1 MKIAIIF
8 SICIHSVFY
17 FAMAGF
23 FFPDFKKNNKNLEL
37 HSTSISIIDLPSYD
51 AMISNEPILKSS
63 NYEILNSTKLL
74 ARKLDV
80 DFTNIKPLAMRINIH
95 DKKNFKIFG
104 YNKGDKN
111 PNFNFA
117 NPILIKINDSI
128 KKNLILKNKIIENSL
143 FEKEIDNFGYVLGEE
158 LIRELENK
166 KFSISSLSIA
176 EDNQNIFENLAKIEE
191 DLISIKKVLTL
202 RQIKLN
208 KNLEETFQKNS
219 QYSSKTKKSKKDKND
234 LKVWSSKILQEIN
247 SNINYP
253 IIALQNQ
260 ISGRVTIQLSITN
273 KGILKKLFLLQ
284 SSGFDILDNEVL
296 RAVRNAG
303 DYPTAPLS
311 LTRKQYSFKLPIKFE
326 IW

>member
-37 HSTSISIIDLPSYD
+37 HSTSISIMDLPSYD
-51 AMISNEPILKSS
+51 AMISHEPILKNL
-63 NYEILNSTKLL
+63 NYEILNSNRIL
-74 ARKLDV
+74 ARELDV
-80 DFTNIKPLAMRINIH
+80 NFTNIKPLSMGINIH
-95 DKKNFKIFG
+95 DKKNLKIFE
-104 YNKGDKN
+104 YNKEDKN

-117 NPILIKINDSI
+117 NPILIKTNDSI
-128 KKNLILKNKIIENSL
+128 NKNVILKNKIIENSL
-143 FEKEIDNFGYVLGEE
+143 FEKDIYNLGYVLGEE
-158 LIRELENK
+158 LIGELENK

-202 RQIKLN
+202 RQIQLN
-208 KNLEETFQKNS
+208 KNLKETIQKKS

-253 IIALQNQ
+253 VIALQNQ
-260 ISGRVTIQLSITN
+260 ISGKVIIQLSITN
-273 KGILKKLFLLQ
+273 KGILKQLSLIQ

-296 RAVRNAG
+296 RAVSNS
-303 DYPTAPLS
+303 DHYPSAPLS
-311 LTRKQYSFKLPIKFE
+311 LSKKQYSFKLPIKFE
-326 IW
+326 I

>member
-23 FFPDFKKNNKNLEL
+23 FFPDFKKSNTNLEL
-37 HSTSISIIDLPSYD
+37 HSTSISIMDLPSYD

-95 DKKNFKIFG
+95 DKKNFKIFE
-104 YNKGDKN
+104 YNKEDKN

-128 KKNLILKNKIIENSL
+128 NKNVILKNKIIENSL
-143 FEKEIDNFGYVLGEE
+143 FEKDIENLRYVLGEE
-158 LIRELENK
+158 LIGELENK
-166 KFSISSLSIA
+166 KFSISSFSIT

-202 RQIKLN
+202 RQIQLN
-208 KNLEETFQKNS
+208 KNLKETIQKKS

-253 IIALQNQ
+253 VIALQNQ
-260 ISGRVTIQLSITN
+260 ISGKVIIQLSITN
-273 KGILKKLFLLQ
+273 KGILKKLSLIQ

-296 RAVRNAG
+296 RAVSNS
-303 DYPTAPLS
+303 DHYPSAPLS
-311 LTRKQYSFKLPIKFE
+311 LSKKQYSFKLPIKFE
-326 IW
+326 I

>member
-23 FFPDFKKNNKNLEL
+23 FFPVFKKNNKNLEL
-37 HSTSISIIDLPSYD
+37 HSTSISIMDLPSYD

-74 ARKLDV
+74 ARELDV
-80 DFTNIKPLAMRINIH
+80 NFTNIKPLAMRINIH
-95 DKKNFKIFG
+95 DKKNFKIFEH
-104 YNKGDKN
+104 NKGDKN

-143 FEKEIDNFGYVLGEE
+143 FEKEIDNFGYVLDEE

-166 KFSISSLSIA
+166 NFSISSLSIA

-202 RQIKLN
+202 RQIQLN
-208 KNLEETFQKNS
+208 KNLKETIQKKS

-253 IIALQNQ
+253 VIALQNQ
-260 ISGRVTIQLSITN
+260 ISGKVIIQLSITN
-273 KGILKKLFLLQ
+273 KGILKKLSLIQ

-296 RAVRNAG
+296 RAVSNS
-303 DYPTAPLS
+303 DHYPSAPLS
-311 LTRKQYSFKLPIKFE
+311 LSKKQYSFKLPIKFE
-326 IW
+326 I

>member
-37 HSTSISIIDLPSYD
+37 HSTSISIMDLPSYD

-63 NYEILNSTKLL
+63 NYEILNSTRIL
-74 ARKLDV
+74 AKELDV
-80 DFTNIKPLAMRINIH
+80 NFTNIKPFAMGINIH
-95 DKKNFKIFG
+95 DNKNLKIFE
-104 YNKGDKN
+104 YNKEDKN

-128 KKNLILKNKIIENSL
+128 NKNVILKNKIIENSL
-143 FEKEIDNFGYVLGEE
+143 FEKDIENLRYVLGEE
-158 LIRELENK
+158 LIGELENK
-166 KFSISSLSIA
+166 KFSISSFSIT

-202 RQIKLN
+202 RQIQLN
-208 KNLEETFQKNS
+208 KNLEESNQKKS
-219 QYSSKTKKSKKDKND
+219 QYSSKAKKSKKDKND
-234 LKVWSSKILQEIN
+234 LKIWSSKILQKIN

-253 IIALQNQ
+253 VIALQNQ
-260 ISGRVTIQLSITN
+260 ISGKVIIQLSITN
-273 KGILKKLFLLQ
+273 EGILKKLSLIQ

-296 RAVRNAG
+296 RAVSNS
-303 DYPTAPLS
+303 DHYPSAPLS
-311 LTRKQYSFKLPIKFE
+311 LSKKQYSFKLPIKFE
-326 IW
+326 I

>member
-37 HSTSISIIDLPSYD
+37 HSTSISIMDLPSYD

-95 DKKNFKIFG
+95 DKKNFKIFE
-104 YNKGDKN
+104 YNKEDKN

-117 NPILIKINDSI
+117 NPILIKTNDSI
-128 KKNLILKNKIIENSL
+128 IKNVILKNKIIENSL
-143 FEKEIDNFGYVLGEE
+143 FEKEIDNFGYVLDEE

-166 KFSISSLSIA
+166 NFSISSLSIA

-202 RQIKLN
+202 RQIQLN
-208 KNLEETFQKNS
+208 KNLEETNQKES

-234 LKVWSSKILQEIN
+234 LKIWSSKILKEIN

-253 IIALQNQ
+253 VIALQNQ
-260 ISGRVTIQLSITN
+260 ISGKVIIQLSITN
-273 KGILKKLFLLQ
+273 KGILKKLSLIQ

-296 RAVRNAG
+296 RAVSNS
-303 DYPTAPLS
+303 DHYPSAPLS
-311 LTRKQYSFKLPIKFE
+311 LSKKQYSFKLPIKFE
-326 IW
+326 I

>member
-23 FFPDFKKNNKNLEL
+23 FFPVFKKNNKNLEL
-37 HSTSISIIDLPSYD
+37 HSTSISIMDLPSYD

-74 ARKLDV
+74 ARELDV
-80 DFTNIKPLAMRINIH
+80 NFTNIKPLAMRINIH
-95 DKKNFKIFG
+95 DKKNLKIFE
-104 YNKGDKN
+104 YNKEDKN

-166 KFSISSLSIA
+166 NFSISSLSIA

-202 RQIKLN
+202 RQIQLN
-208 KNLEETFQKNS
+208 KNLEETNQKKS

-253 IIALQNQ
+253 VIALQNQ
-260 ISGRVTIQLSITN
+260 ISGKVIIQLSITN
-273 KGILKKLFLLQ
+273 KGILKKLSLIQ

-296 RAVRNAG
+296 RAVSNS
-303 DYPTAPLS
+303 DHYPSAPLS
-311 LTRKQYSFKLPIKFE
+311 LSKKQYSFKLQIKFE
-326 IW
+326 I

>member
-37 HSTSISIIDLPSYD
+37 HSTSISIMDLPSYD

-74 ARKLDV
+74 ARELDV
-80 DFTNIKPLAMRINIH
+80 NFTNIKPLAMRINIH

-128 KKNLILKNKIIENSL
+128 KKNLILKNKIFENSL

-158 LIRELENK
+158 LNRQLENK
-166 KFSISSLSIA
+166 NFSISSLSIA

-202 RQIKLN
+202 RQIQLN
-208 KNLEETFQKNS
+208 KNLKETIQKKS

-253 IIALQNQ
+253 VIALQNQ
-260 ISGRVTIQLSITN
+260 ISGKVIIQLSITN
-273 KGILKKLFLLQ
+273 KGILKKLSLIQ

-296 RAVRNAG
+296 RAVSNS
-303 DYPTAPLS
+303 DHYPSAPLS
-311 LTRKQYSFKLPIKFE
+311 LSKKQYSFKLPIKFE
-326 IW
+326 I

>member
-37 HSTSISIIDLPSYD
+37 HSTSISIMDLPSYD

-74 ARKLDV
+74 ARELDV
-80 DFTNIKPLAMRINIH
+80 NFTNIKPLAMRINIH
-95 DKKNFKIFG
+95 DKKNFKIFE
-104 YNKGDKN
+104 YNKEDKN

-117 NPILIKINDSI
+117 NPIPIKTNDSI
-128 KKNLILKNKIIENSL
+128 KKKLILKNKIIENSL
-143 FEKEIDNFGYVLGEE
+143 FEKDIDNLGYVLGEE
-158 LIRELENK
+158 LIGELENK
-166 KFSISSLSIA
+166 KFSISSFSIA

-202 RQIKLN
+202 NQIQLN
-208 KNLEETFQKNS
+208 KNLKETIQKKS

-253 IIALQNQ
+253 VIALQNQ
-260 ISGRVTIQLSITN
+260 ISGKVIIQLSITN
-273 KGILKKLFLLQ
+273 KGILKQLSLIQ

-296 RAVRNAG
+296 RAVSNS
-303 DYPTAPLS
+303 DHYPSAPLS
-311 LTRKQYSFKLPIKFE
+311 LSKKQYSFKLPIKFE
-326 IW
+326 I

>member
-37 HSTSISIIDLPSYD
+37 HSTSISIMDLPSYD

-74 ARKLDV
+74 ARELDV
-80 DFTNIKPLAMRINIH
+80 NFTNIKPLAMRINIH
-95 DKKNFKIFG
+95 DKKNFKIFE
-104 YNKGDKN
+104 YNKEDKN

-128 KKNLILKNKIIENSL
+128 NKNVILKNKIIENSL
-143 FEKEIDNFGYVLGEE
+143 FEKDIENLRYVLGEE
-158 LIRELENK
+158 LIGELENK
-166 KFSISSLSIA
+166 KFSISSFSIT

-202 RQIKLN
+202 RQIQLN
-208 KNLEETFQKNS
+208 KNLKETIQKKS

-253 IIALQNQ
+253 VIALQNQ
-260 ISGRVTIQLSITN
+260 ISGKVIIQLSITN
-273 KGILKKLFLLQ
+273 KGILKKLSLIK

-296 RAVRNAG
+296 RAVSNS
-303 DYPTAPLS
+303 DHYPSAPLS
-311 LTRKQYSFKLPIKFE
+311 LSKKQYSFKLPIKFE
-326 IW
+326 I

>member
-37 HSTSISIIDLPSYD
+37 HSTSISIMDLPSYD

-63 NYEILNSTKLL
+63 NYEILNSTRIL
-74 ARKLDV
+74 AKELDV
-80 DFTNIKPLAMRINIH
+80 NFTNIKPFAMGINIH
-95 DKKNFKIFG
+95 DNKNLKIFE
-104 YNKGDKN
+104 YNKEDKN

-128 KKNLILKNKIIENSL
+128 NKNVILKNKIIENSL
-143 FEKEIDNFGYVLGEE
+143 FEKDIENLRYVLGEE
-158 LIRELENK
+158 LIRELEHK
-166 KFSISSLSIA
+166 KSSISSLSIA

-202 RQIKLN
+202 RQIQLN
-208 KNLEETFQKNS
+208 KNLKETIQKKS

-253 IIALQNQ
+253 VIALQNQ
-260 ISGRVTIQLSITN
+260 ISGKVIIQLSITN
-273 KGILKKLFLLQ
+273 KGILKKLSLIQ

-296 RAVRNAG
+296 RAVSNS
-303 DYPTAPLS
+303 DHYPSAPLS
-311 LTRKQYSFKLPIKFE
+311 LSKKQYSFKLPIKFE
-326 IW
+326 I

>member
-37 HSTSISIIDLPSYD
+37 HSTSISIMDLPSYD

-63 NYEILNSTKLL
+63 NYEILNSNRIL
-74 ARKLDV
+74 ARELDV
-80 DFTNIKPLAMRINIH
+80 NFTNIKPLAMGINIH
-95 DKKNFKIFG
+95 DKKNLKIFE
-104 YNKGDKN
+104 YIKEDKN

-117 NPILIKINDSI
+117 NPILIKTNDSI

-158 LIRELENK
+158 LIGELENK

-202 RQIKLN
+202 RQIQLN
-208 KNLEETFQKNS
+208 KNLKETIQKKS

-253 IIALQNQ
+253 VIALQNQ
-260 ISGRVTIQLSITN
+260 ISGKVIIQLSITN
-273 KGILKKLFLLQ
+273 EGILKKLSLIQ

-296 RAVRNAG
+296 RAVSNS
-303 DYPTAPLS
+303 DHYPSAPLS
-311 LTRKQYSFKLPIKFE
+311 LSKKQYSFKLPIKFE
-326 IW
+326 I

>member
-8 SICIHSVFY
+8 SICIHSIFY

-37 HSTSISIIDLPSYD
+37 HSTSISIMDLPSYD

-63 NYEILNSTKLL
+63 NYEILNSTRIL
-74 ARKLDV
+74 AKELDV
-80 DFTNIKPLAMRINIH
+80 NFTNIKPFAMGINIH
-95 DKKNFKIFG
+95 DNKNLKIFE
-104 YNKGDKN
+104 YNKEDKN

-117 NPILIKINDSI
+117 NPILIKTNDSI
-128 KKNLILKNKIIENSL
+128 NKNVILKNKIIENSL
-143 FEKEIDNFGYVLGEE
+143 FEKDIYNLGYVLGEE
-158 LIRELENK
+158 LIGELENK
-166 KFSISSLSIA
+166 KFSISSFSIT

-202 RQIKLN
+202 RQIQLN
-208 KNLEETFQKNS
+208 KNLKETIQKKS

-234 LKVWSSKILQEIN
+234 LKIWSSKILQKIN

-253 IIALQNQ
+253 VIALQNQ
-260 ISGRVTIQLSITN
+260 ISGKVIIQLSITN
-273 KGILKKLFLLQ
+273 KGILKKLSLIQ

-296 RAVRNAG
+296 RAVSNS
-303 DYPTAPLS
+303 DHYPSAPLS
-311 LTRKQYSFKLPIKFE
+311 LSKKQYSFKLPIKFE
-326 IW
+326 I

>member
-8 SICIHSVFY
+8 SICIHSIFY

-37 HSTSISIIDLPSYD
+37 HSTSISIMDLPSYD

-63 NYEILNSTKLL
+63 NYEILNSTRIL
-74 ARKLDV
+74 AKELDV
-80 DFTNIKPLAMRINIH
+80 NFTNIKPFAMGINIH
-95 DKKNFKIFG
+95 DNKNLKIFE
-104 YNKGDKN
+104 YNKEDKN

-117 NPILIKINDSI
+117 NPILIKTNDSI
-128 KKNLILKNKIIENSL
+128 NKNVILKNKIIENSL
-143 FEKEIDNFGYVLGEE
+143 FEKDIYNLGYVLGEE
-158 LIRELENK
+158 LIGELENK
-166 KFSISSLSIA
+166 KFSISSFSIA

-202 RQIKLN
+202 RQIQLN
-208 KNLEETFQKNS
+208 KNLKETIQKKS

-234 LKVWSSKILQEIN
+234 LKVWSTKILQEIN

-253 IIALQNQ
+253 VIALQNQ
-260 ISGRVTIQLSITN
+260 ISGKVIIQLSITN
-273 KGILKKLFLLQ
+273 KGILKKLSLIQ

-296 RAVRNAG
+296 RAVSNS
-303 DYPTAPLS
+303 DHYPSAPLS
-311 LTRKQYSFKLPIKFE
+311 LSKKQYSFKLPIKFE
-326 IW
+326 I

>member
-37 HSTSISIIDLPSYD
+37 HSTSISIMDLPSYD

-63 NYEILNSTKLL
+63 NYEILNSTRIL
-74 ARKLDV
+74 AKELDV
-80 DFTNIKPLAMRINIH
+80 NFTNIKPFAMGINIH
-95 DKKNFKIFG
+95 DNKNLKIFE
-104 YNKGDKN
+104 YNKEDKN

-117 NPILIKINDSI
+117 NPILIKTNDSI
-128 KKNLILKNKIIENSL
+128 NKNVILKNKIIENSL
-143 FEKEIDNFGYVLGEE
+143 FEKDIDNLGYVLGEE
-158 LIRELENK
+158 LIGELENK
-166 KFSISSLSIA
+166 KFSISSFSIT

-208 KNLEETFQKNS
+208 KNLKETIQKKS

-253 IIALQNQ
+253 VLALQNQ
-260 ISGRVTIQLSITN
+260 ISGKVIIQLSITN
-273 KGILKKLFLLQ
+273 KGILKKLSLIQ

-296 RAVRNAG
+296 RAVSNS
-303 DYPTAPLS
+303 DHYPSAPLS
-311 LTRKQYSFKLPIKFE
+311 LSKKQYSFKLPIKFE
-326 IW
+326 I

>member
-23 FFPDFKKNNKNLEL
+23 FIPDFKKNNKNLEL
-37 HSTSISIIDLPSYD
+37 HSTSISILDLPSYD

-63 NYEILNSTKLL
+63 NYEILNSTKIL
-74 ARKLDV
+74 ARELDV
-80 DFTNIKPLAMRINIH
+80 NFTNIKPLAMGINIH
-95 DKKNFKIFG
+95 DKKNFKIIE
-104 YNKGDKN
+104 YNKEDKN

-117 NPILIKINDSI
+117 NPILIKTNDSI
-128 KKNLILKNKIIENSL
+128 IKNVILKNKIIENPL
-143 FEKEIDNFGYVLGEE
+143 IEKKIDNLGYVLGEE

-219 QYSSKTKKSKKDKND
+219 QYSSKTKN
-234 LKVWSSKILQEIN
+234 
-247 SNINYP
+247 
-253 IIALQNQ
+253 
-260 ISGRVTIQLSITN
+260 
-273 KGILKKLFLLQ
+273 LKK
-284 SSGFDILDNEVL
+284 
-296 RAVRNAG
+296 
-303 DYPTAPLS
+303 
-311 LTRKQYSFKLPIKFE
+311 IKM
-326 IW
+326 I

>member
-17 FAMAGF
+17 FAMAGS

-37 HSTSISIIDLPSYD
+37 HSTSISIMDLPSYD

-74 ARKLDV
+74 ARELDV
-80 DFTNIKPLAMRINIH
+80 NFTNIKPLAMRINIH
-95 DKKNFKIFG
+95 DKKNFKIFE
-104 YNKGDKN
+104 YNKEDKN

-117 NPILIKINDSI
+117 NPILIKTNDSI
-128 KKNLILKNKIIENSL
+128 IKNVILKNKIIENPL
-143 FEKEIDNFGYVLGEE
+143 IEKEIDNLGYVLGEE

-166 KFSISSLSIA
+166 NFSISSLSIA

-202 RQIKLN
+202 RQIQLN
-208 KNLEETFQKNS
+208 KNLKETIQKKS

-253 IIALQNQ
+253 VIALQNQ
-260 ISGRVTIQLSITN
+260 ISGKVIIQLSITN
-273 KGILKKLFLLQ
+273 KGILKKLSLIQ

-296 RAVRNAG
+296 RAVSNS
-303 DYPTAPLS
+303 DHYPSAPLS
-311 LTRKQYSFKLPIKFE
+311 LSKKQYSFKLPIKFE
-326 IW
+326 I

>member
-37 HSTSISIIDLPSYD
+37 HSTSISIMDLPSYD

-63 NYEILNSTKLL
+63 NYEILNSAKLL
-74 ARKLDV
+74 ARELDV
-80 DFTNIKPLAMRINIH
+80 NFTNIKPLAMRINIH
-95 DKKNFKIFG
+95 DKRNFKIFE
-104 YNKGDKN
+104 YNKEDKN

-117 NPILIKINDSI
+117 NPILIKTNDSI
-128 KKNLILKNKIIENSL
+128 MKNVILKNKIIENPL
-143 FEKEIDNFGYVLGEE
+143 IEKEIDNLGYVLGEE

-234 LKVWSSKILQEIN
+234 LKIWSSKILQEIN

-253 IIALQNQ
+253 VIALQNQ
-260 ISGRVTIQLSITN
+260 ISGKVIIQLSITN
-273 KGILKKLFLLQ
+273 KGILKKLSLIQ

-296 RAVRNAG
+296 RAVSNS
-303 DYPTAPLS
+303 DHYPSAPLS
-311 LTRKQYSFKLPIKFE
+311 LSKKQYSFKLPIKFE
-326 IW
+326 I

>member
-74 ARKLDV
+74 ARELDV
-80 DFTNIKPLAMRINIH
+80 NFTNIKPLAMRINIH
-95 DKKNFKIFG
+95 DKKNFKIFE

-117 NPILIKINDSI
+117 NPILIKTNDSI
-128 KKNLILKNKIIENSL
+128 NKNVILKNKIIENSL
-143 FEKEIDNFGYVLGEE
+143 FEKDIDNLGYVLGEE
-158 LIRELENK
+158 LIGELENK
-166 KFSISSLSIA
+166 KFSISSFSIA

-202 RQIKLN
+202 KQIQPN
-208 KNLEETFQKNS
+208 KNLEETIQKKS

-234 LKVWSSKILQEIN
+234 LKIWSSKILKEIN

-253 IIALQNQ
+253 VIALQNQ
-260 ISGRVTIQLSITN
+260 ISGKVIIQLSITN
-273 KGILKKLFLLQ
+273 KGILKKLSLIQ

-296 RAVRNAG
+296 RAVSNS
-303 DYPTAPLS
+303 DHYPSAPLS
-311 LTRKQYSFKLPIKFE
+311 LSKKQYSFKLPIKFE
-326 IW
+326 I

>member
-23 FFPDFKKNNKNLEL
+23 FIPDFKKNNKNLEL
-37 HSTSISIIDLPSYD
+37 HSTSISILDLPSYD

-74 ARKLDV
+74 ARELDV
-80 DFTNIKPLAMRINIH
+80 NFTNIKPLAMRINIH
-95 DKKNFKIFG
+95 DKKNFKIFE
-104 YNKGDKN
+104 YNKEDKN

-117 NPILIKINDSI
+117 NPILIKTNDSI
-128 KKNLILKNKIIENSL
+128 IKNVILKNKIIENPL
-143 FEKEIDNFGYVLGEE
+143 IEKEIDNLGYVLGEE

-202 RQIKLN
+202 RQIQLN
-208 KNLEETFQKNS
+208 KNLKETIQKKS

-253 IIALQNQ
+253 VIALQNQ
-260 ISGRVTIQLSITN
+260 ISGKVIIQLSITN
-273 KGILKKLFLLQ
+273 KGILKKLSLIQ
-284 SSGFDILDNEVL
+284 SSGFDILDKEVL
-296 RAVRNAG
+296 RAVSNS
-303 DYPTAPLS
+303 DNYPSAPLS
-311 LTRKQYSFKLPIKFE
+311 LSKKQYSFKLPIKFE
-326 IW
+326 I

>member
-37 HSTSISIIDLPSYD
+37 HSTSISIMDLPSYD

-74 ARKLDV
+74 ARELDV
-80 DFTNIKPLAMRINIH
+80 NFTNIKPLAMRINIH
-95 DKKNFKIFG
+95 DKKNFKTFE
-104 YNKGDKN
+104 YNKEDKN

-117 NPILIKINDSI
+117 NPILIKTNDSI
-128 KKNLILKNKIIENSL
+128 NKNVILKNKIIENSL
-143 FEKEIDNFGYVLGEE
+143 FEKDIYNLGYVLGEE
-158 LIRELENK
+158 LIGELENK
-166 KFSISSLSIA
+166 KFSISSFSIA

-191 DLISIKKVLTL
+191 DLISIKKLLTL
-202 RQIKLN
+202 RQIQLN
-208 KNLEETFQKNS
+208 KNLEETNQKKS

-234 LKVWSSKILQEIN
+234 LKIWSSKILQEIN

-253 IIALQNQ
+253 LIALQNQ
-260 ISGRVTIQLSITN
+260 ISGKVIIQLSITN
-273 KGILKKLFLLQ
+273 KGILKKLSLIQ

-296 RAVRNAG
+296 RAVSNS
-303 DYPTAPLS
+303 DHYPSAPLS
-311 LTRKQYSFKLPIKFE
+311 LSKKQYSFKLPIKFE
-326 IW
+326 I

>member
-37 HSTSISIIDLPSYD
+37 HSTSISIMDLPSYD

-63 NYEILNSTKLL
+63 NYEILNSTRIL
-74 ARKLDV
+74 AKELDV
-80 DFTNIKPLAMRINIH
+80 NFTNIKPFAMGINIH
-95 DKKNFKIFG
+95 DNKNLKIFE
-104 YNKGDKN
+104 YNKEDKN

-117 NPILIKINDSI
+117 NPILIKTNDSI

-158 LIRELENK
+158 LIRELENQ

-202 RQIKLN
+202 RQIQLN
-208 KNLEETFQKNS
+208 KNLEETIQKKS

-253 IIALQNQ
+253 VIALQNQ
-260 ISGRVTIQLSITN
+260 ISGKVIIQLSITN
-273 KGILKKLFLLQ
+273 KGILKKLSLIQ

-296 RAVRNAG
+296 RAVSNS
-303 DYPTAPLS
+303 DHYPSAPLS
-311 LTRKQYSFKLPIKFE
+311 LSKKQYSFKLPIKFE
-326 IW
+326 I

>member
-37 HSTSISIIDLPSYD
+37 HSTSISIMDLPSYD

-74 ARKLDV
+74 ARELDV
-80 DFTNIKPLAMRINIH
+80 NFTNIKPLAMRINIH
-95 DKKNFKIFG
+95 DKKNFKIFE
-104 YNKGDKN
+104 YNKEDKN

-117 NPILIKINDSI
+117 NPILIKTNDSI
-128 KKNLILKNKIIENSL
+128 NKNVILKNKIIENSL
-143 FEKEIDNFGYVLGEE
+143 FEKDIDNLGYVLGEE
-158 LIRELENK
+158 LIGELENK
-166 KFSISSLSIA
+166 KFSISSFSIA

-202 RQIKLN
+202 RQIQLN
-208 KNLEETFQKNS
+208 KNLEETNQKKS

-253 IIALQNQ
+253 VIALQNQ
-260 ISGRVTIQLSITN
+260 ISGKVIIQLSITN
-273 KGILKKLFLLQ
+273 KGILKKLSLIQ

-296 RAVRNAG
+296 RAVSNS
-303 DYPTAPLS
+303 DHYPSAPLS
-311 LTRKQYSFKLPIKFE
+311 LSKKQYSFKLPIKFE
-326 IW
+326 I

>member
-37 HSTSISIIDLPSYD
+37 HSTSISIMDLPSYD
-51 AMISNEPILKSS
+51 AMISNEPILKSL
-63 NYEILNSTKLL
+63 NYEILNSNRIL
-74 ARKLDV
+74 ARELDV
-80 DFTNIKPLAMRINIH
+80 NFTNIKPLAMGINIH
-95 DKKNFKIFG
+95 DKKNLKIFK
-104 YNKGDKN
+104 YIKENKN
-111 PNFNFA
+111 SNFNFA

-143 FEKEIDNFGYVLGEE
+143 FEKDIDNLGYVLGEE
-158 LIRELENK
+158 LIGELENK
-166 KFSISSLSIA
+166 KFSISSFSIA

-202 RQIKLN
+202 RQIQLN
-208 KNLEETFQKNS
+208 KNLEETIQKKS

-253 IIALQNQ
+253 VIALQNQ
-260 ISGRVTIQLSITN
+260 ISGKVIIQLSITN
-273 KGILKKLFLLQ
+273 KGILKKLSLIQ

-296 RAVRNAG
+296 RAVSNS
-303 DYPTAPLS
+303 DHYPSAPLS
-311 LTRKQYSFKLPIKFE
+311 LSKKQYSFKLPIKFE
-326 IW
+326 I

>member
-23 FFPDFKKNNKNLEL
+23 FFPVFKKNNKNLEL
-37 HSTSISIIDLPSYD
+37 HSTSISIMDLPSYD

-74 ARKLDV
+74 ARELDV
-80 DFTNIKPLAMRINIH
+80 NFTNIKPLAMRINIH
-95 DKKNFKIFG
+95 DKKNFKIFEH
-104 YNKGDKN
+104 NKGDKN

-143 FEKEIDNFGYVLGEE
+143 FEKEIDNFGYVLDEE

-166 KFSISSLSIA
+166 NFSISSLSIA

-202 RQIKLN
+202 RQIQLN
-208 KNLEETFQKNS
+208 KNLKETIQKKS

-234 LKVWSSKILQEIN
+234 LKIWSSKILQEIN

-253 IIALQNQ
+253 VIALQNQ
-260 ISGRVTIQLSITN
+260 ISGKVIIQLSITN
-273 KGILKKLFLLQ
+273 EGILKKLSLIQ

-296 RAVRNAG
+296 RAVSNS
-303 DYPTAPLS
+303 DHYPSAPLS
-311 LTRKQYSFKLPIKFE
+311 LSKKQYSFKLPIKFE
-326 IW
+326 I

>member
-95 DKKNFKIFG
+95 DKKNFKIFE
-104 YNKGDKN
+104 YNKEDKN

-117 NPILIKINDSI
+117 NPILIKTNDSI
-128 KKNLILKNKIIENSL
+128 NKNVILKNKIIENSL
-143 FEKEIDNFGYVLGEE
+143 FEKDIYNLGYVLGEE
-158 LIRELENK
+158 LIGELENK
-166 KFSISSLSIA
+166 KFSISSFSIA

-202 RQIKLN
+202 RQIQLN
-208 KNLEETFQKNS
+208 KNLKETIQKKS

-253 IIALQNQ
+253 VIALQNQ
-260 ISGRVTIQLSITN
+260 ISGKVIIQLSITN
-273 KGILKKLFLLQ
+273 EGILKKLSLIQ

-296 RAVRNAG
+296 RAVSNS
-303 DYPTAPLS
+303 DHYPSAPLS
-311 LTRKQYSFKLPIKFE
+311 LSKKQYSFKLPIKFE
-326 IW
+326 I

>member
-37 HSTSISIIDLPSYD
+37 HSTSISIMDLPSYD

-74 ARKLDV
+74 ARELDV
-80 DFTNIKPLAMRINIH
+80 NFTNIKPLAMRINIH
-95 DKKNFKIFG
+95 DKKNFKIFE
-104 YNKGDKN
+104 YNKEDKN

-143 FEKEIDNFGYVLGEE
+143 FEKDIYNLGYVLGEE
-158 LIRELENK
+158 LIGELENK
-166 KFSISSLSIA
+166 KFSISSFSIA
-176 EDNQNIFENLAKIEE
+176 EDNQNIFENLANIEE
-191 DLISIKKVLTL
+191 DLISIKKVLSL
-202 RQIKLN
+202 RQIQLN
-208 KNLEETFQKNS
+208 KNLKETIQKKS

-234 LKVWSSKILQEIN
+234 LKVWSTKILQEIN

-253 IIALQNQ
+253 VIALQNQ
-260 ISGRVTIQLSITN
+260 ISGKVIIQLSITN
-273 KGILKKLFLLQ
+273 KGILKKLSLIQ

-296 RAVRNAG
+296 RAVSNS
-303 DYPTAPLS
+303 DHYPSAPLS
-311 LTRKQYSFKLPIKFE
+311 LSKKQYSFKLPIKFE
-326 IW
+326 I

>member
-37 HSTSISIIDLPSYD
+37 HSTSISIMDLPSYD

-95 DKKNFKIFG
+95 DKKNFKIFE
-104 YNKGDKN
+104 YNKEDKN

-117 NPILIKINDSI
+117 NPILIKTNDSI
-128 KKNLILKNKIIENSL
+128 NKNVILKNTIIENSL
-143 FEKEIDNFGYVLGEE
+143 FEKDIDNLGYVLGEE
-158 LIRELENK
+158 LIGELENK

-202 RQIKLN
+202 RQIQLN
-208 KNLEETFQKNS
+208 KNLKETIQKKS

-234 LKVWSSKILQEIN
+234 LKIWSSKILKEIN

-253 IIALQNQ
+253 VIALQNQ
-260 ISGRVTIQLSITN
+260 ISGKVIIQLSITN
-273 KGILKKLFLLQ
+273 KGILKKLSLIQ

-296 RAVRNAG
+296 RAVSNS
-303 DYPTAPLS
+303 DHYPSAPLS
-311 LTRKQYSFKLPIKFE
+311 LSKKQYSFKLPIKFE
-326 IW
+326 I

>member
-8 SICIHSVFY
+8 SICIHSIFY

-37 HSTSISIIDLPSYD
+37 HSTSISIMDLPSYD

-63 NYEILNSTKLL
+63 NYEILNSTRIL
-74 ARKLDV
+74 AKELDV
-80 DFTNIKPLAMRINIH
+80 NFTNIKPFAMGINIH
-95 DKKNFKIFG
+95 DNKNLKIFE
-104 YNKGDKN
+104 YNKEDKN

-117 NPILIKINDSI
+117 NPILIKTNDSI

-143 FEKEIDNFGYVLGEE
+143 FEKEIDNFEYVLGEE

-166 KFSISSLSIA
+166 KFSISSLSIV

-202 RQIKLN
+202 RQIQLN
-208 KNLEETFQKNS
+208 KNLKETIQKKS

-234 LKVWSSKILQEIN
+234 LKVWSTKILQEIN

-253 IIALQNQ
+253 VIALQNQ
-260 ISGRVTIQLSITN
+260 ISGKVIIQLSITN
-273 KGILKKLFLLQ
+273 KGILKKLSLIQ

-296 RAVRNAG
+296 RAVSNS
-303 DYPTAPLS
+303 DHYPSAPLS
-311 LTRKQYSFKLPIKFE
+311 LSKKQYSFKLPIKFE
-326 IW
+326 I

>member
-37 HSTSISIIDLPSYD
+37 HSTSISIMDLPSYD

-74 ARKLDV
+74 ARELDV
-80 DFTNIKPLAMRINIH
+80 NFTNIKPLAMRINIH
-95 DKKNFKIFG
+95 DKKNFKIFEH
-104 YNKGDKN
+104 NKGDKN

-143 FEKEIDNFGYVLGEE
+143 FEKEIDNFGYVLDEE
-158 LIRELENK
+158 LIRKLENK

-202 RQIKLN
+202 RQIQLN
-208 KNLEETFQKNS
+208 KNLEETNQKKS

-253 IIALQNQ
+253 VIALQNQ
-260 ISGRVTIQLSITN
+260 ISGKVIIQLSITN
-273 KGILKKLFLLQ
+273 EGILKKLSLIQ

-296 RAVRNAG
+296 RAVSNS
-303 DYPTAPLS
+303 DHYPSAPLS
-311 LTRKQYSFKLPIKFE
+311 LSKKQYSFKLPIKFE
-326 IW
+326 I